1 MQSTGVG
8 KAKQTTGLRQYAR
21 LPKYGNNSKRRYN
34 MSTSTA
40 GTHESGD
47 FFPYTVMLQG
57 TPDNLKHWVINPDGT
72 KLKDYPTTALACE
85 AAQFWFDWGLSFTS
99 GELA

>member
-1 MQSTGVG
+1 MALTSGHL
-8 KAKQTTGLRQYAR
+8 A
-21 LPKYGNNSKRRYN
+21 NNGGI
-34 MSTSTA
+34 A
-40 GTHESGD
+40 GHSAGD

-85 AAQFWFDWGLSFTS
+85 AAQFWFDWGFSFTS